1 MPSKPLKSL
10 NTLIVDNSHAVLN
23 FASAVLKQD
32 YGIENIQKTSSSISA
47 LELLRAEPPVDLL
60 LLDLSMPEID
70 GLQFLSELSAINFQ
84 GFVVVLSGVAP
95 QIIDAVEQAAKRYKL
110 NYLGTLL
117 KPISAHQFSTLLESV
132 VAEQLTLEQES
143 RSVSELKIYQLLGSL
158 ENEKL
163 QLQYQ
168 PQIAFDTG
176 LVDSFDVLV
185 QLNQVS
191 TQMMLPVK
199 LLSKVAQ
206 NELLLN
212 LASILL
218 RRVFRDWSNW
228 KKMGLE
234 LKLSLDIGVACLQK
248 PEFIS
253 QLSELMLLFTIP
265 AKKIRF
271 YISHEELVNNGSE
284 HKGWMGEL
292 QNKGFELA
300 LKDIDMGAVAQID
313 EWPVDLMVIEK
324 ASLAQT
330 DNLLEPCAI
339 AQSSIA
345 LAKRRGIV
353 AVATS
358 VNTLTEFELCKKLG
372 CGAPHGLYAS
382 EPILAKDVLARMA
395 N

>member
-1 MPSKPLKSL
+1 MPPKPLKSF

-32 YGIENIQKTSSSISA
+32 YGIENIQKMSSSITA
-47 LELLRAEPPVDLL
+47 LECLRAKSPIDLL

-70 GLQFLSELSAINFQ
+70 GLEFLSELAAMNFQ
-84 GFVVVLSGVAP
+84 GFVVVISGVAP
-95 QIIDAVEQAAKRYKL
+95 QIINAVEQAAKRYKL
-110 NYLGTLL
+110 KYLGTLL
-117 KPISAHQFSTLLESV
+117 KPISAQQFSTLLKDV
-132 VAEQLTLEQES
+132 VTQEQILEQQS
-143 RSVSELKIYQLLGSL
+143 QSVSELKMYQLLSSL

-163 QLQYQ
+163 HLYYQ
-168 PQIAFDTG
+168 PQIAFG
-176 LVDSFDVLV
+176 SELVDCFDVLV

-199 LLSKVAQ
+199 LLSKIEQ

-212 LASILL
+212 VASILL

-248 PEFIS
+248 PEFIF

-265 AKKIRF
+265 AKKMRF
-271 YISHEELVNNGSE
+271 YISHEALINSGSE
-284 HKGWMGEL
+284 HRGWMREL
-292 QNKGFELA
+292 QNKGIELA
-300 LKDIDMGAVAQID
+300 LKDIDISSMAQTS
-313 EWPVDLMVIEK
+313 EWPVDLMIIDK
-324 ASLAQT
+324 AKLVESSSS
-330 DNLLEPCAI
+330 LEPSAI

-345 LAKRRGIV
+345 LAKRLGIV
-353 AVATS
+353 TFVTS
-358 VNTLTEFELCKKLG
+358 VHTPEELKLCKTLG
-372 CGAPHGLYAS
+372 CDKAQGFYTS
-382 EPILAKDVLARMA
+382 EPISAKDVLARMA